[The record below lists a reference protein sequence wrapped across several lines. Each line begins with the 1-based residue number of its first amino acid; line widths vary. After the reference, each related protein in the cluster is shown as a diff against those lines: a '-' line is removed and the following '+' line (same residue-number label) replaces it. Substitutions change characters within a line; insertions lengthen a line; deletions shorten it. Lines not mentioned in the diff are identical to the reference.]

1 MIIMEIVNKNTGV
14 KMEVEF
20 FNQFYDARQRAI
32 RLTGYAGFLDFKK
45 DRDGDSHAENKNYTV
60 DLLRA

>member
-1 MIIMEIVNKNTGV
+1 MTIMEIVDKRTGI
-14 KMEVEF
+14 KLEVEF
-20 FNQFYDARQRAI
+20 FNNYYEARQRSI
-32 RLTGYAGFLDFKK
+32 RLAGYAGFLDFKK